1 MAEKNQ
7 QSAVFDQQQ
16 QSIKIGYYILG
27 ETLGIGTFGKVK
39 SKLIDNLNKHKIN
52 FRNFFSFKSLHI
64 KLHITRLL

>member
-39 SKLIDNLNKHKIN
+39 SKLIDN
-52 FRNFFSFKSLHI
+52 FKQF
-64 KLHITRLL
+64 